1 MITSAANA
9 VGMPIAFVAGS
20 KPATN
25 HSAVSAAI
33 APPVAR

>member
-1 MITSAANA
+1 MTRAANA
-9 VGMPIAFVAGS
+9 AGMPMASVAGS

-33 APPVAR
+33 APPTPR